1 MDDEHA
7 SLTAPPPL
15 PEGDEVPSAETIAD
29 ALAQVLPEPAREAGR
44 QTLLESVLPHALARV
59 ADHPRPR
66 AMAEVVYENLA
77 TALAA
82 SNDPEVTLND
92 LAMTEEV
99 RNVSGKSLSLAI
111 ARYVKDHPDA
121 DGTARSW
128 LVDAEQR
135 VLDSSVDDLREQATD
150 GLAALDRLEAALR
163 ERPELWETRR
173 TEVAHARLNLQSARS
188 GSFETATGPLNDFL
202 REMGERPATLDI
214 H

>member
-1 MDDEHA
+1 MDDEYTA
-7 SLTAPPPL
+7 LAAPPAL
-15 PEGDEVPSAETIAD
+15 PEGDGVPSAEAIAD
-29 ALAQVLPEPAREAGR
+29 ALVNVLPELAREAAR
-44 QTLLESVLPHALARV
+44 RRLLESVLPHALARV

-77 TALAA
+77 FALAA

-92 LAMTEEV
+92 LAMTEEL
-99 RNVSGKSLSLAI
+99 RNLSGKSLALAI
-111 ARYVKDHPDA
+111 ARYVNDHPDA

-135 VLDSSVDDLREQATD
+135 VLDASLDDLREQATD

-163 ERPELWETRR
+163 ERPEVWETRR
-173 TEVAHARLNLQSARS
+173 TEVAHTRLNLQSTRS

-202 REMGERPATLDI
+202 REVGERPATLDI